1 MENKRAAVYIRLA
14 RARNVGLY
22 CRVAHADA
30 DSLANQEDTLR
41 SFAKAN
47 GYESGEFNA
56 HHHYRDNGE
65 SGLTLDRPG
74 MNKLMDDIQND
85 RIDVVLVKD
94 ISRIARD
101 SVNFRCW
108 LRLLRKHNVRLVS
121 MCEGAFG

>member
-1 MENKRAAVYIRLA
+1 MENKRVAVYIRLA

-30 DSLANQEDTLR
+30 DSLANQEEMLNNY
-41 SFAKAN
+41 AKVN
-47 GYESGEFNA
+47 GYENSEFNV

-74 MNKLMDDIQND
+74 MNKLMGDIQNG

-101 SVNFRCW
+101 IANVRDW
-108 LRLLRKHNVRLVS
+108 LRFLRKHDVRLVT
-121 MCEGAFG
+121 MYDRAF